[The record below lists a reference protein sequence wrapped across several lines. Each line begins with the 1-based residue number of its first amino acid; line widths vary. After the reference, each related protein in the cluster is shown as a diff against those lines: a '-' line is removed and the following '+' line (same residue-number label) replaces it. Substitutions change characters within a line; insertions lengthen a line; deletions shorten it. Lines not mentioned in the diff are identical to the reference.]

1 LVSFGVHIGDCYTA
15 HHFLSA
21 SNYYLTSIRNSF
33 FLFDLVK
40 TVYFLKRAIH
50 YISSLVML
58 FGRVLFYHSGI
69 HSFINFK
76 LILNQLV
83 FIKCSQSF
91 VNYNWMPGLASNFK
105 KCLLRLLKLLLK
117 LNVIAHSSGIGS
129 SRADTFS
136 AMSSVCP
143 NLFLKYVFFRLLHLS
158 YEKAILDFDWK
169 LEFNRL
175 KVFWK
180 GFFFLKTFNSMFKL
194 PDCLI
199 IINPSNQWFP
209 ACEFSVSRKIP
220 VVGVFD
226 TSSDLYG
233 ITYLIPSNDDSIALG
248 LFYISIFSNVCLFS
262 TVSSYSRTFLK

>member
-1 LVSFGVHIGDCYTA
+1 MIHSSIITKLVSFGVHIGDCYTA

-91 VNYNWMPGLASNFK
+91 VNYN
-105 KCLLRLLKLLLK
+105 
-117 LNVIAHSSGIGS
+117 
-129 SRADTFS
+129 
-136 AMSSVCP
+136 
-143 NLFLKYVFFRLLHLS
+143 
-158 YEKAILDFDWK
+158 
-169 LEFNRL
+169 
-175 KVFWK
+175 
-180 GFFFLKTFNSMFKL
+180 
-194 PDCLI
+194 
-199 IINPSNQWFP
+199 
-209 ACEFSVSRKIP
+209 
-220 VVGVFD
+220 
-226 TSSDLYG
+226 
-233 ITYLIPSNDDSIALG
+233 
-248 LFYISIFSNVCLFS
+248 
-262 TVSSYSRTFLK
+262 